1 MKEPERGR
9 PFKEK
14 LEYFSH
20 DVNMRNDEALTYLMA
35 KHKSTLPYALFNI
48 ILESIY
54 GSTEGYYM
62 TFTERA
68 KVLISDRV
76 YLSLNDTINIIN
88 ETLSEDLFNKTLFYE
103 YDILTSDI
111 IQKRYLRM
119 TDRRKRL
126 IFIKEYLL
134 INPIEHISPKSDL
147 FKNDGIRIITLEQA
161 KSSGINVTLNTNK
174 STLNTVNDESNTER
188 ERERKEKEKEKIIIS
203 LSCDEILNSENFEKI
218 PSLYS
223 AYLATNEFNRDT
235 EIAKLK
241 ARLGAANIHPEY
253 YNVLIDCLDI
263 AKKFEPVP
271 VPVPRIPQTFDE
283 FKERL
288 TGESYQQQVCASQ
301 GFDLESFQAF
311 TLEWIE
317 KRRITNDYNWPTSH
331 IARLLIDDFS
341 KKHNKNGKGYN
352 SNSKRSGKA
361 FGRNTEF
368 TGK

>member
-1 MKEPERGR
+1 MKEPPPGR
-9 PFKEK
+9 PFKDK
-14 LEYFSH
+14 LDYFAH

-35 KHKSTLPYALFNI
+35 KHKSTLPYAVFNI

-76 YLSLNDTINIIN
+76 YLSLNDTLNIIN
-88 ETLSEDLFNKTLFYE
+88 ETLNEDLFSKILFDE
-103 YDILTSDI
+103 YNILTSDK

-134 INPIEHISPKSDL
+134 INPIEHISHKSDL
-147 FKNDGIRIITLEQA
+147 FKSDGIHIITLDQA
-161 KSSGINVTLNTNK
+161 KTNGINVTLNTNNV
-174 STLNTVNDESNTER
+174 TLNADNVKSNTER
-188 ERERKEKEKEKIIIS
+188 ERERKEKENNIIS

-218 PSLYS
+218 PALYA
-223 AYLATNEFNRDT
+223 AYLATNEFNRDN
-235 EIAKLK
+235 EIVKLK
-241 ARLGAANIHPEY
+241 ARLGTPKIDPDY
-253 YNVLIDCLDI
+253 YNVLIDCLEI
-263 AKKFEPVP
+263 AKTFEPVP
-271 VPVPRIPQTFDE
+271 VPVPRIPKTFDE

-301 GFDLESFQAF
+301 GFDLESFKAF

-331 IARLLIDDFS
+331 IARLLIEDFS
-341 KKHNKNGKGYN
+341 KKHNQNGKGHSTN
-352 SNSKRSGKA
+352 AKRSGKTY
-361 FGRNTEF
+361 RKQEF
-368 TGK
+368 TGN